1 MIVKEKDQT
10 MVQVIKKTDKVI
22 EVVRASGNVFYSAAS
37 ISKDLQIPLEL
48 AHIIVEENEDN
59 ARDCGHGNP
68 KGFIP
73 SFYVKALS
81 DPDHRLALDFAMLAL
96 QFDPELAKQLA
107 SDLPWSEEMILS
119 EKQSNKYSIKRVS
132 SGIQAALL
140 KLNNL
145 PKSLKRSNGL
155 LKTREVADL
164 LGITPQQVRGLVKA
178 GKIDSEFSNLD
189 SGHYRFTIEAVS
201 YYQQQIEESQPA
213 ESRDEVS
220 SVVTHI

>member
-10 MVQVIKKTDKVI
+10 MVQVIKKTGKVI
-22 EVVRASGNVFYSAAS
+22 EIVRANSNVFYSAAS

-48 AHIIVEENEDN
+48 AQIIVEENEDN

-81 DPDHRLALDFAMLAL
+81 DPDHRLALDLAMIAL
-96 QFDPELAKQLA
+96 QFDPALAKQLA
-107 SDLPWSEEMILS
+107 SDLPWSEDLTLGAMEAN
-119 EKQSNKYSIKRVS
+119 EYSIKRVG

-164 LGITPQQVRGLVKA
+164 LGISPQQVRGLVKA
-178 GKIDSEFSNLD
+178 GKIDSELSNLD

-213 ESRDEVS
+213 ESLDEVP